1 MGSDNYPFV
10 LTSGTLYCGL
20 GPIPVVHEA
29 IGVAVG
35 VICVVEVIPFVVP
48 AVEEIVTLPLLSA
61 VTIWELQNSRL
72 VLFPN
77 ITPASNVVD
86 LWAYHNEPGDRG
98 VGWIVEVVLPTVIAP
113 LGLAG
118 RVGCQT
124 VRTSVDEL
132 LVAPSCRCII
142 EIGVV
147 SGVMVSR
154 DDLNVAKLVFE
165 VRAPPISARTS
176 VGCIVAQ
183 VTQPQEEVRVQG
195 L

>member
-1 MGSDNYPFV
+1 VDSDNHPFV
-10 LTSGTLYCGL
+10 LTLGILYGGL
-20 GPIPVVHEA
+20 GPIPVVHEV
-29 IGVAVG
+29 GVRVG
-35 VICVVEVIPFVVP
+35 VIFVVEVIPFVVP
-48 AVEEIVTLPLLSA
+48 AVEEVATLPLLKD
-61 VTIWELQNSRL
+61 VTIGELQDSRL
-72 VLFPN
+72 FLFPS
-77 ITPASNVVD
+77 IAPARNVVD
-86 LWAYHNEPGDRG
+86 LWAYHNEPGDRS
-98 VGWIVEVVLPTVIAP
+98 VGWIVEVVFPTVIAP

-124 VRTSVDEL
+124 VRTSVDEP

-165 VRAPPISARTS
+165 VRAPPINARTS
-176 VGCIVAQ
+176 VGCVVAQ
-183 VTQPQEEVRVQG
+183 VTQPQKETRVQG